1 MQKLLILSLAAT
13 SGLAAIASSHSNTP
27 ASLKEV
33 YAPFFTVGAAVKE
46 THFKGREAD
55 LLLSQ
60 YNSITPENLLKWE
73 KVHPTENAF
82 FWDHADAMVEFGTRN
97 GLEIFGHTLIWH
109 NQTPDWVFKDVE
121 GNDASPELLLERMRN
136 HIHTVVGRYKGRVHG
151 WDVVNEALNEDGS
164 MRESGFYRI
173 LGEDYIAKAF
183 IFAHEADPAAQLIYN
198 DFNIENPEK
207 RAGTVRLIRKLL
219 DQGIPI
225 SGVGIQEHVRLDW
238 PSRELL
244 SEAIAEYAALGI
256 KVMITELDVD
266 VLPSAFDNQGADLSL
281 HAELRDELNPYANGL
296 PGDVQQALAK
306 RYGELFSVY
315 LEHADAIARVT
326 LWGLH
331 DGGSWLNHWPMR
343 GRTSYPLLH
352 DRNMEPKPAF
362 FKILEVGATAKSC
375 H

>member
-46 THFKGREAD
+46 THFEGREAD
-55 LLLSQ
+55 LLISQ

-73 KVHPTENAF
+73 KVHPTENVF

-109 NQTPDWVFKDVE
+109 NQTPEWVFKDAE

-136 HIHTVVGRYKGRVHG
+136 HIHTVVGRYKGRIHG

-164 MRESGFYRI
+164 MRESAFYRI

-183 IFAHEADPAAQLIYN
+183 IFAHEADPDAQLIYN
-198 DFNIENPEK
+198 DFNIENPDK

-244 SEAIAEYAALGI
+244 SEAISEYATLGI

-296 PGDVQQALAK
+296 PEDVQQALAK

-315 LEHADAIARVT
+315 LEHADSIARVT

-362 FKILEVGATAKSC
+362 FKILEVGTTAKSC